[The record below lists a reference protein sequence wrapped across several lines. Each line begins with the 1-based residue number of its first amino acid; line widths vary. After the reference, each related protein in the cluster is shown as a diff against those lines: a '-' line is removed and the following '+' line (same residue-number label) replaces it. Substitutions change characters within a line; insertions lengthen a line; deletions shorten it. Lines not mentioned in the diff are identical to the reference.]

1 MKFRSTHNL
10 LAVTAAVV
18 VSLALAAPGSAQQRR
33 AGARV
38 DAGSGGCIGGAG
50 TLFDHIEPTFLTAA
64 EESDLVYL
72 REEEKLARDVY
83 LTLAGTWQLPLF
95 DNIAGAEQ
103 RHMDSVKKV
112 LDLYGTAD
120 PVADDSVGAF
130 TNPTLAQ
137 LYTDLVARGNSSLVE
152 ALKAGATIEDLDLAD
167 LEEMLAAASNDHVK
181 LVGYNLAK
189 GSRNHL
195 RAFMAALEAQD
206 GAYQP
211 QYLDQEAFD
220 AILSSGM
227 ERRIV
232 YDQTGEPVAVGS
244 TGFRGGHGR
253 RSQGQG
259 NGAGQGNRVGQGAGG
274 PGTGTCTGQGPG
286 GGS

>member
-137 LYTDLVARGNSSLVE
+137 LYTDLVARGNSSIVE

-244 TGFRGGHGR
+244 AGFRGGHGR